1 MATFTLKRGD
11 TAPALRYALI
21 PDTLDLTGGTVV
33 FNVRRLLDR
42 RPATIVTASPP
53 VVEYQWQTGDLDSAG
68 LFLAEFEVT
77 YPDGRVETF
86 PPDNSLSVHVMSDL
100 G

>member
-1 MATFTLKRGD
+1 MATFSIKRGD
-11 TAPALRYALI
+11 TSPALRYALQPTSI
-21 PDTLDLTGGTVV
+21 DLTGATVV
-33 FNVRRLLDR
+33 FNVRGLLNR
-42 RPATIVTASPP
+42 APASIVTASPP
-53 VVEYQWQTGDLDSAG
+53 VVEYQWQTGDLDSVG

-86 PPDNSLSVHVMSDL
+86 PPDNSLSVHVISDL